1 MQERGLASEE
11 QSLPGAQN
19 IFSKEEK
26 RTEVGKMD
34 GAYSRRVL
42 PMEVIETQFKLAESK
57 KQKEIN

>member
-1 MQERGLASEE
+1 M
-11 QSLPGAQN
+11 PGAQN

-34 GAYSRRVL
+34 GAFIRRVL

-57 KQKEIN
+57 KQKGIN